1 MNVRT
6 LVPIG
11 LVLVLSSCGGER
23 GAPAPAPGGGSP
35 GAEPATPTPAMPD
48 TLPADTIMP
57 RDTAQP

>member
-1 MNVRT
+1 MNLRS

-11 LVLVLSSCGGER
+11 LMLLLASCGRER
-23 GAPAPAPGGGSP
+23 AAPAGGRGNTES
-35 GAEPATPTPAMPD
+35 EPATPTRTVPD

>member
-11 LVLVLSSCGGER
+11 LLLVLSSCGGER
-23 GAPAPAPGGGSP
+23 AASVPAPGGGTP
-35 GAEPATPTPAMPD
+35 AAEPTTPTSAMPD
-48 TLPADTIMP
+48 TLAADTIMP

>member
-1 MNVRT
+1 MNLRT

-11 LVLVLSSCGGER
+11 LLLVLASCGGER
-23 GAPAPAPGGGSP
+23 AAPAPAPGGGTP
-35 GAEPATPTPAMPD
+35 GADPTTLTPAMPD

>member
-1 MNVRT
+1 MNLRS

-11 LVLVLSSCGGER
+11 LMLLMASCRGE
-23 GAPAPAPGGGSP
+23 GAAPAGGRGNTE
-35 GAEPATPTPAMPD
+35 AEAATPSATAPD